1 MSATAASEETA
12 DPAPARPEDDRLTLR
27 AVLTVLCATV
37 STGAYAFT
45 WNSVTVAIPHMQGSF
60 SATTDQMAW
69 VMIAFILGSSM
80 VTACIGWLSA
90 HIGRKQL
97 FLLSVAGYTISLV
110 GCGMASSLWGEV
122 TWRFLQG
129 VMGAPLVPL
138 GQAIA
143 VSAFPKSRHGQ
154 ATSLWALGFVSANV
168 ISPVVGGALIENLGW
183 QWVYFA
189 TIPVGIAVIV
199 AGWFLVPDTER
210 FPRRMD
216 WIGFLSLI
224 VGVGT
229 LQLML
234 ARGERLDWFASGE
247 IIVEAT
253 ITAVCLYVFIAHT
266 ITGKD
271 TFIDAR
277 LFRDRNFALGQG
289 MIFLIGSV
297 LFLPLLL
304 LPLLLQQIGGY
315 PAMETGMLMLPRGI
329 GSILGLLLM
338 SQIRDRVDPRP
349 LVLIGILGM
358 AIPAW
363 EMSGWTTQ
371 VQPFDVA
378 VTTFVQGLATSFIWA
393 PLNTLVLSRLD
404 PRVQDQGYA
413 LYYLNFDM
421 GSSIGTAAV
430 IGLHARMAQVN
441 HAVIS
446 ESVNPFNEL
455 FRYRAV
461 ASVWDLGSAGSLASL
476 QVEIGRQATMIAYNG
491 SFMVVAGVMVA
502 LIPFILLFRHKR
514 AGRR

>member
-1 MSATAASEETA
+1 MSESTIEDTPGAAAPPDDDRITLKAVATVLVATA
-12 DPAPARPEDDRLTLR
+12 
-27 AVLTVLCATV
+27 

-45 WNSVTVAIPHMQGSF
+45 WNSVTVALPQMQGSF

-69 VMIAFILGSSM
+69 VMIAFVLGSSM

-90 HIGRKQL
+90 RLGRKQL

-110 GCGMASSLWGEV
+110 GCGMATTLWSEV

-168 ISPVVGGALIENLGW
+168 ISPVIGGTLIEEFGW
-183 QWVYFA
+183 PWVYYA
-189 TIPVGIAVIV
+189 TIPLGLAVIA
-199 AGWFLVPDTER
+199 AGWVLVPNTER
-210 FPRRMD
+210 YPRRMD
-216 WIGFLSLI
+216 WIGFTSLI
-224 VGVGT
+224 VGVGV

-253 ITAVCLYVFIAHT
+253 ITVLCLWIFLAHT
-266 ITGKD
+266 ITGRD
-271 TFIDAR
+271 TFIDGR
-277 LFRDRNFALGQG
+277 LFLNRNFALGQG
-289 MIFLIGSV
+289 FIFMIGSV

-315 PAMETGMLMLPRGI
+315 PAMETGLLMLPRGI
-329 GSILGLLLM
+329 GSIIGLTLM
-338 SQIRDRVDPRP
+338 TQIRDRVDPRP
-349 LVLIGILGM
+349 LVLLGILGM

-363 EMSGWTTQ
+363 FMSGWTTE
-371 VQPFDVA
+371 VRPIDVT
-378 VTTFVQGLATSFIWA
+378 VTTFIQGVATSFIWA

-413 LYYLNFDM
+413 LYYLNFDL

-441 HAVIS
+441 HAVIG
-446 ESVNPFNEL
+446 ESVNPYNEL
-455 FRYRAV
+455 FRYPEIYT
-461 ASVWDLGSAGSLASL
+461 VWDLGSVASLAAL
-476 QVEIGRQATMIAYNG
+476 QHEIGRQATMIAYNG
-491 SFMVVAGVMVA
+491 SFMVVAGVMLS
-502 LIPFILLFRHKR
+502 LIPFIILFRH
-514 AGRR
+514 RR